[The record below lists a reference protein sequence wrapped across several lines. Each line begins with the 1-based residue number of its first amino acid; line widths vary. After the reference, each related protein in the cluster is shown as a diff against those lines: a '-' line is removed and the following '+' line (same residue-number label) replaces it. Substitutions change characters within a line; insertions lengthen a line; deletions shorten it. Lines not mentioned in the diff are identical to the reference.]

1 MIELKNI
8 CAGYGG
14 KPILKNIDLSFEKG
28 KIISVIGP
36 NGSGKSTL
44 MQCCAGILKPISGEI
59 IIGGKSVSEYKGKS
73 LAQTVAYL
81 PQINSASSITVRNLV
96 MHGRFPYLGYP
107 RRYSREDRE
116 TAEKAILTAGISDI
130 ADKPLSEL
138 SGGQLQKAHIAMRLA
153 QDTEYILFDEP
164 ITYLDIKYQ
173 LEFAEL
179 MKKLRE
185 SGKAVITVL
194 HDINTAFSHSDGIAL
209 INSGELVISD
219 TPENVL
225 KSGKIESV
233 FGVKLLKGEFGQYF
247 LSASP
252 N

>member
-1 MIELKNI
+1 MIELKAL

-14 KPILKNIDLSFEKG
+14 KNILNGINTRFENG

-44 MQCCAGILKPISGEI
+44 LQCCAGILKPASGEI
-59 IIGGKSVSEYKGKS
+59 IVDGKNISHYKGKS
-73 LAQTVAYL
+73 LARRISYL
-81 PQINSASSITVRNLV
+81 PQINSVSPITVRSLV

-107 RRYSREDRE
+107 RRYSDEDRE
-116 TAEKAILTAGISDI
+116 TAEKAILSAGIRDI
-130 ADKPLSEL
+130 ADKPLTEL

-153 QDTEYILFDEP
+153 QDTEYIFFDEP

-179 MKKLRE
+179 MLKLRE
-185 SGKAVITVL
+185 SGKTVIAVL
-194 HDINTAFSHSDGIAL
+194 HDINMALEYSDGIAL
-209 INSGELVISD
+209 ISGGTLAAAD
-219 TPENVL
+219 TPKNVL
-225 KSGKIESV
+225 KSGAIESV
-233 FGVKLLKGEFGQYF
+233 FGVKLYGSEPGRYFFGI
-247 LSASP
+247 